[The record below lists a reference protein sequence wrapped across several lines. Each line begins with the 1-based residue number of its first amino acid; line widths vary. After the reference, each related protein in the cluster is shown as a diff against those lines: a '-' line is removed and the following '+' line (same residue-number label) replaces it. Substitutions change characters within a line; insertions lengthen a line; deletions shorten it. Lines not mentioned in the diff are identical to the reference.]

1 MRHPKKL
8 RHPNNQDCRSKHLHF
23 YGHFLQM
30 PDILHI
36 LLNGTVRC
44 ELSAVG
50 RVKDG
55 CLSPPR
61 LVPVSL
67 IHPLVRLGIGTEV
80 LEDKVGI
87 SPVAALGI

>member
-1 MRHPKKL
+1 MKILPIFITNYGTRPVSNFHISL
-8 RHPNNQDCRSKHLHF
+8 LYSSMVRS
-23 YGHFLQM
+23 
-30 PDILHI
+30 DV
-36 LLNGTVRC
+36 T
-44 ELSAVG
+44 SAVG

-67 IHPLVRLGIGTEV
+67 IHSVRLGIGTEV

-87 SPVAALGI
+87 SVAALGI